1 MVRIIYSDS
10 RSKEYATKRE
20 AEKDILEIFA
30 GSEGDVAPAVVDEFD
45 DLGEH
50 ISVLSCEWKVHL
62 VEA

>member
-50 ISVLSCEWKVHL
+50 ISVLSC
-62 VEA
+62 